1 MNTIKKYDIPTQ
13 VMFYDYC
20 EDEFA
25 WGIAYGEIII
35 CACCGGTF
43 NIDEVI
49 AEAYDYRGLSADKA
63 IINHKWVDFTDE
75 IAF

>member
-1 MNTIKKYDIPTQ
+1 MDTIKKYDIPTQ

-20 EDEFA
+20 ENDFA
-25 WGIAYGEIII
+25 WGIAYGDEII

-43 NIDEVI
+43 NIDEVLT
-49 AEAYDYRGLSADKA
+49 EAHDRGISNPIQD
-63 IINHKWVDFTDE
+63 HKWVDFTEE